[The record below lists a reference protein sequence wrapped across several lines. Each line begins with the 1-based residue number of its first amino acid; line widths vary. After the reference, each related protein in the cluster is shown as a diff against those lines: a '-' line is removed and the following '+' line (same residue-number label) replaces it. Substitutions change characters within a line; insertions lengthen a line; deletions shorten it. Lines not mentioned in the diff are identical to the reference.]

1 MRERKFVWN
10 TVTSLVSQMISLIC
24 GFILPQMILN
34 AYGTEVNGLV
44 SSVNQ
49 FLTIVSLSEF
59 GMTAVVQSALY
70 KPLSN
75 HDNYK
80 ISCIMA
86 SSVKFFRKIAIVLII
101 YVTALCVL
109 YPILVKS
116 NFDYVYIVTLIAIL
130 SINSLAQYL
139 LGITNCQL
147 LSADQRVYIVSLSTI
162 VMTLLNTVGCYIVIQ
177 LGGGIHA
184 VKLLTVSVFLI
195 KPIVAQIYVKKNY
208 RIDLQVKYTGEPIT
222 QKWNG
227 VAQHISYYVFNSTDI
242 VILSMFSTLENV
254 SIYAVHALILN
265 GLKQLC
271 TLVDNSIK
279 PLLGELWAKKENE
292 RLKTY
297 FFFYEWFLNA
307 LSIFVFG
314 CAVSLIE
321 SFVMIYTKG
330 VNDANYNIPEFAII
344 LTISYIVQNIR
355 NTYNTMI
362 QATGRYKETQ
372 YTFIWEAIINIV
384 VSIIAVTKFGLVG
397 VAIGTLVGALFQML
411 TQAMYIYKNILNA
424 NALKTIKLCLTDFLL
439 ILLGICITKILPMNA
454 NTYIEWVITAI
465 PVALIWALLV
475 IVMSLLLYR
484 NEVEELKVRLK
495 KSNR

>member
-227 VAQHISYYVFNSTDI
+227 VAQHISYYVFNS
-242 VILSMFSTLENV
+242 
-254 SIYAVHALILN
+254 
-265 GLKQLC
+265 K
-271 TLVDNSIK
+271 LVDCLEK
-279 PLLGELWAKKENE
+279 
-292 RLKTY
+292 
-297 FFFYEWFLNA
+297 
-307 LSIFVFG
+307 
-314 CAVSLIE
+314 CLICRH
-321 SFVMIYTKG
+321 IRR
-330 VNDANYNIPEFAII
+330 FA
-344 LTISYIVQNIR
+344 
-355 NTYNTMI
+355 
-362 QATGRYKETQ
+362 
-372 YTFIWEAIINIV
+372 
-384 VSIIAVTKFGLVG
+384 
-397 VAIGTLVGALFQML
+397 
-411 TQAMYIYKNILNA
+411 
-424 NALKTIKLCLTDFLL
+424 D
-439 ILLGICITKILPMNA
+439 
-454 NTYIEWVITAI
+454 
-465 PVALIWALLV
+465 
-475 IVMSLLLYR
+475 
-484 NEVEELKVRLK
+484 
-495 KSNR
+495 